1 MKKLV
6 KLGIFFIIIGLIFAF
21 QDKFI
26 DGYNILLIKYDKKD
40 TLSKNDYYRNS
51 DFLFVQNTNDF
62 LPKKKQDLYNIYYT
76 VINSGMEEFTFYC
89 DFDYKNCL
97 KDLKEIAN
105 DQSMLSN
112 INNFV
117 HPFNSFSHIETE
129 YNNYGKVTI
138 KLEHSYTDQ
147 EIKAIK
153 EEMSKITTTLGIND
167 SMSDVEKIRKYH
179 DYIID
184 NTTYDVDRSDHGIIR
199 YKSDT
204 AYGPLFEGYAICGG
218 YSDLM
223 GLFLDEMNIKNFR
236 VSSNIHVWN
245 AVYINGN
252 WLNLDLTWD
261 DPITNDG
268 SNIIDDNYFLI
279 TTEKLESIEKK
290 QHTFN
295 QEVYKELAV

>member
-1 MKKLV
+1 MKKLI

-40 TLSKNDYYRNS
+40 TLSKNDYYRNN
-51 DFLFVQNTNDF
+51 DFLFVQNTDDF

-76 VINSGMEEFTFYC
+76 IINSGMDEFTFYC
-89 DFDYKNCL
+89 DFDYKDCV

-138 KLEHSYTDQ
+138 KLEHSYTKQ

-167 SMSDVEKIRKYH
+167 RMSDVEKIRTYH
-179 DYIID
+179 NYIID
-184 NTTYDVDRSDHGIIR
+184 NTTYDVDRSDHGVIR
-199 YKSDT
+199 YKSDI

-223 GLFLDEMNIKNFR
+223 ALFLDEMNIKNYR

-268 SNIIDDNYFLI
+268 SNIIDDSYFLI

-295 QEVYKELAV
+295 NEIYKELAS